1 MKKVNEG
8 EFLHPCRSLLELNK
22 KKQILTKEDWT
33 EKQCCE
39 CYRYQEKR
47 Q

>member
-22 KKQILTKEDWT
+22 KKTDPDKGGLD
-33 EKQCCE
+33 
-39 CYRYQEKR
+39 
-47 Q
+47 